1 MYVTSQNVLSKGEK
15 LCTYPFKK
23 RRVSPEPYQIST
35 SPMTAVLLF
44 SQLCPKSCSRFCTV
58 ALGMDT
64 NAPIISKHPATIK
77 GSLNVPVVSLNQPIK
92 GKICNYTKET

>member
-1 MYVTSQNVLSKGEK
+1 
-15 LCTYPFKK
+15 
-23 RRVSPEPYQIST
+23 
-35 SPMTAVLLF
+35 
-44 SQLCPKSCSRFCTV
+44 
-58 ALGMDT
+58 MDT